1 MKISGQPSGCPS
13 LFCINI
19 IDTSCG
25 LQYDSGASNKV
36 NSLFMKPLHTLLLAG
51 AMLLSLP
58 SCSTRIASFSV
69 ASTRNFDFTAT
80 GNYQVSANKVSNMD
94 GEYTVPVLFFSTFS
108 EADMTEAVEGA
119 IREAG
124 PGCIGISDA
133 TLRRGYLFTGI
144 VNASWYSVEGNP
156 IYRR

>member
-1 MKISGQPSGCPS
+1 MKFIP
-13 LFCINI
+13 
-19 IDTSCG
+19 
-25 LQYDSGASNKV
+25 
-36 NSLFMKPLHTLLLAG
+36 TLLLAAG
-51 AMLLSLP
+51 LMTGLS

-69 ASTRNFDFTAT
+69 ASTRNFDFTAV
-80 GNYQVSANKVSNMD
+80 GKYQVDTGRTVSKMD

-124 PGCIGISDA
+124 PGCIGIANA
-133 TLRRGYLFTGI
+133 TLRRGYLFTLL

-156 IYRR
+156 IYRH